1 MLLILSFSLTLILR
15 ILAVNGTLK
24 RCIKLKWRNAHFVF
38 LFLFYPNCYSTLEL
52 LRNFPRWNRFA
63 GPCITSV
70 IECWRREWP
79 ARLVWGSMLA
89 FGLLADMRVFA
100 RPQISIG
107 CSKSTLETSKCSSG
121 EGYFTCPM
129 ANVLSKVKFVLFQCL
144 FRFCSTL
151 VNHLHLFYFFR
162 IRICCHRHFKIMN

>member
-1 MLLILSFSLTLILR
+1 MEPWKGALNQNEETPISCFCFCFIQIVIVLWSFYEIFQDE
-15 ILAVNGTLK
+15 IV
-24 RCIKLKWRNAHFVF
+24 VQ
-38 LFLFYPNCYSTLEL
+38 
-52 LRNFPRWNRFA
+52 
-63 GPCITSV
+63 GPASPSV

-79 ARLVWGSMLA
+79 ARLVWGLHA
-89 FGLLADMRVFA
+89 CFWPLLADMRVFA

-151 VNHLHLFYFFR
+151 VVNHLHLFYFFR